1 MPVNILKIYALD
13 YHNLSVLAF
22 VRSFTYMAQ
31 GSAFFHGSETDVG
44 AVADVK
50 LNDLF
55 TFIGYQAA
63 VSGLEPLDSSI
74 LHDLS
79 VTPRSKTAV
88 ETTAELQNV
97 YINQPVETWKDAV
110 NEIDVPRIY
119 LGMCGY
125 MIVAMSVFME
135 KDFLY
140 DVVTLLVTI
149 LG

>member
-1 MPVNILKIYALD
+1 M
-13 YHNLSVLAF
+13 LAF
-22 VRSFTYMAQ
+22 VRSFAYLAQ

-44 AVADVK
+44 GVADVK

-74 LHDLS
+74 LHELS
-79 VTPRSKTAV
+79 LTPRSKTAV
-88 ETTAELQNV
+88 ETTAALQDI
-97 YINQPVETWKDAV
+97 YISEDVETWGDEL
-110 NEIDVPRIY
+110 NEIDVPAIY

-125 MIVAMSVFME
+125 ILVGMSVFLE
-135 KDFLY
+135 EDDLY
-140 DVVTLLVTI
+140 DVATLLVTI